1 MNEKYH
7 QDLRINSL
15 KRRLIYKQ
23 TRLRDYDHQEDN
35 EEDDR
40 LEAVDVE
47 EVVVTAEVDKAVEE
61 DPGAEN
67 GHQHVLKA
75 ITIPI
80 PITN

>member
-47 EVVVTAEVDKAVEE
+47 EVVVTAEVADKAVEE
-61 DPGAEN
+61 DH

-75 ITIPI
+75 ITISI